1 MIEKCD
7 KPDVS
12 EAKKDL
18 YWIKGYDDKGAYA
31 YMGID
36 FSMPYAAVIH
46 LEVVRFSHT
55 ILRSLVWDWV
65 GIKRILKENN
75 VKIMAATKIG
85 LIEDHEKFIRF
96 IKIFGFTDVK
106 QQFTAIQE
114 L

>member
-1 MIEKCD
+1 MIKKCD
-7 KPDVS
+7 KPDVLKAQ
-12 EAKKDL
+12 EGL
-18 YWIKGYDDKGAYA
+18 YWIKGYDNNGVYA

-36 FSMPYAAVIH
+36 FSMPHAAVIH
-46 LEVVRFSHT
+46 LEFVRFSHS
-55 ILRSLVWDWV
+55 ILKSLIVDWY
-65 GIKRILKENN
+65 GIKRILRENN

>member
-1 MIEKCD
+1 MIEKCG
-7 KPDVS
+7 KPDVF
-12 EAKKDL
+12 EAQKDL
-18 YWIKGYDDKGAYA
+18 YWIKGFDDKGVYA

-55 ILRSLVWDWV
+55 ILKSLVDDWY
-65 GIKRILKENN
+65 GIKRILRENN

-96 IKIFGFTDVK
+96 IKIFGFKDVK